1 MFLKYIAK
9 DTGKEFNAE
18 WPNAVILD
26 KIDASSYESMLADYI
41 PNVKCIWSTRKSMT
55 KYDKETDTMTITEF
69 DEHRIISNLAEY
81 EKLGKIKPVS

>member
-26 KIDASSYESMLADYI
+26 KIDASSYESILADYI
-41 PNVKCIWSTRKSMT
+41 PNVKCRWSTRKSMT

-69 DEHRIISNLAEY
+69 DEQRIISNLAKY
-81 EKLGKIKPVS
+81 EKLGRIKPVS

>member
-9 DTGKEFNAE
+9 DTSKEFNAE

-26 KIDASSYESMLADYI
+26 KINASLYESILADYI

-69 DEHRIISNLAEY
+69 DEQHIISNLAEY
-81 EKLGKIKPVS
+81 EKLGKIKPVN

>member
-18 WPNAVILD
+18 WPNVVILD
-26 KIDASSYESMLADYI
+26 KIDASSYESILADYI
-41 PNVKCIWSTRKSMT
+41 PNIKCRWSTRKSMT

-69 DEHRIISNLAEY
+69 DEQHIISKLAEY
-81 EKLGKIKPVS
+81 EKLGRIKPVS

>member
-18 WPNAVILD
+18 WSNAVIRD
-26 KIDASSYESMLADYI
+26 KIDTSSYESMLADYI
-41 PNVKCIWSTRKSMT
+41 PNVKCRWSTRKSMT

-69 DEHRIISNLAEY
+69 DEQRIISNLAEY
-81 EKLGKIKPVS
+81 EKLGRIKTVS

>member
-26 KIDASSYESMLADYI
+26 KIDTSSYESMLADYI
-41 PNVKCIWSTRKSMT
+41 PNVKCRWSTRKSMT

-69 DEHRIISNLAEY
+69 DEQHIISNLAEY
-81 EKLGKIKPVS
+81 EKLGKIKPVN

>member
-55 KYDKETDTMTITEF
+55 KYDKETDTI
-69 DEHRIISNLAEY
+69 
-81 EKLGKIKPVS
+81 

>member
-26 KIDASSYESMLADYI
+26 KIDASSYESMIADYI
-41 PNVKCIWSTRKSMT
+41 PNVKCRWSTRKSMT

-69 DEHRIISNLAEY
+69 DEQRIVSKLAEY
-81 EKLGKIKPVS
+81 EKHGRIKPVN

>member
-26 KIDASSYESMLADYI
+26 KKDASTYESMKADYI
-41 PNVKCIWSTRKSMT
+41 PNAKCIWSTRKSMT

-69 DEHRIISNLAEY
+69 DEQRIISNLAKY

>member
-26 KIDASSYESMLADYI
+26 KIDASSYESILADYI
-41 PNVKCIWSTRKSMT
+41 PNVKCRWSTRKSMT

-69 DEHRIISNLAEY
+69 DEQRIISKLAEY
-81 EKLGKIKPVS
+81 EKLGRIKPVS

>member
-26 KIDASSYESMLADYI
+26 KINASLYESILADYI

-69 DEHRIISNLAEY
+69 DEQHIISNLAEY
-81 EKLGKIKPVS
+81 EKRGKIKPVS

>member
-26 KIDASSYESMLADYI
+26 KIHTSSYEFMLADYI
-41 PNVKCIWSTRKSMT
+41 PNVKCRWSTHKSMT
-55 KYDKETDTMTITEF
+55 KYDKETDTMIITEF
-69 DEHRIISNLAEY
+69 DEQHIILNLAEY
-81 EKLGKIKPVS
+81 EKLGKTRLVI